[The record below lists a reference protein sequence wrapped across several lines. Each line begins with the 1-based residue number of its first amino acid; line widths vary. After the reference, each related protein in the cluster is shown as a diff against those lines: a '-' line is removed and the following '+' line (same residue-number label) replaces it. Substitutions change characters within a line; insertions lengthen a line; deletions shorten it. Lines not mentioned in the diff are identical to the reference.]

1 MHLDQL
7 GVQVCFTIAALAL
20 GVLVFILAMKQRK
33 KDAQGSGK
41 RLWEA
46 AEADLSLEVQALCA
60 EFGGNEQ
67 VLNWENPL
75 FDLCTPLMVAVAWDK
90 VECARILA
98 NTRGVDCNRATKGV
112 GWTALFLAAF
122 NAHHECVKVLLT
134 VKGIELN
141 KSPVA
146 GICKGKSP
154 LQIARENPSGKDA
167 TVCAQIVQL
176 LQDAG
181 AT

>member
-1 MHLDQL
+1 MLEL
-7 GVQVCFTIAALAL
+7 SVQAWCTIAALAL
-20 GVLVFILAMKQRK
+20 GVLVLILARKQRK
-33 KDAQGSGK
+33 RGAQGSGK
-41 RLWEA
+41 LLWDA
-46 AEADLSLEVQALCA
+46 AEAAKALEVQQLCS
-60 EFGGNEQ
+60 EFCGDDD

-75 FDLCTPLMVAVAWDK
+75 FDMCTPLMVAVAWDK

-141 KSPVA
+141 KSPVS

-154 LQIARENPSGKDA
+154 LAIARENPSGKDA
-167 TVCAQIVQL
+167 AVCAQIVQL
-176 LQDAG
+176 LQAAG
-181 AT
+181 AE